1 MKVSDLIDG
10 RYRLERLLG
19 TGGMSEV
26 WLAED
31 QRLSRWV
38 AVKIL
43 RDSVA
48 GAGAGELVDSIEREA
63 RVIARLQHPNV
74 VAVHDAGKHQGHH
87 FLVME
92 YVHGFSVRQ
101 LLETQGR
108 LSEAEAIRYGSQVAS
123 ALQYAHE
130 QGIVHCD
137 VKPENI
143 LINENGV
150 AKVAD
155 FGVADTVTRTL
166 APEAARAILGTIAYL
181 APEVIQGFPA
191 DPRSDVYSL
200 ALTVFEMVAGRLPFA
215 AATPAATAGQ
225 RLAMQAPP
233 LRAIAI
239 SASSEL
245 ESVLARALAL
255 IPHDRYESAAEF
267 GAALRRA
274 ESRAGAGTRAPVPAP
289 PGRAP
294 GPASSRKGHGRRR
307 DTAPIRPRA
316 ATGAYPA
323 AQRSSNLAM
332 WVSVAVIVLG
342 AVAAALGVFLL
353 ARDDESGAPSPT
365 PTTAPATATRPQPT
379 PTAPRTPTATR
390 TPSPSPS
397 PARTGTTSP
406 TATRSATPSPTA
418 TRTSTPSPTVS
429 PVPSPSPSPSASP
442 SP

>member
-48 GAGAGELVDSIEREA
+48 GAAAGELVDSIEREA
-63 RVIARLQHPNV
+63 RVIARLQHPNI
-74 VAVHDAGKHQGHH
+74 VAVHDAGKHEGHH

-101 LLETQGR
+101 LVESQGR
-108 LSEAEAIRYGSQVAS
+108 LGEAEAILYGSQVAS

-130 QGIVHCD
+130 QGVIHCD

-166 APEAARAILGTIAYL
+166 APEAARAVLGTIAYL

-200 ALTVFEMVAGRLPFA
+200 ALTVYEMVAGRLPFA
-215 AATPAATAGQ
+215 GATPAATAGQ

-233 LRAIAI
+233 LRTLAL
-239 SASSEL
+239 SASAEL
-245 ESVLARALAL
+245 ESVLAKALAL
-255 IPHDRYESAAEF
+255 LPHDRYASAAEF
-267 GAALRRA
+267 GAGLRRA
-274 ESRAGAGTRAPVPAP
+274 ESLGSAVARPPVTAP
-289 PGRAP
+289 PGRSP
-294 GPASSRKGHGRRR
+294 GPMAKRGSAARRRHDTTPIRRRAAERPSASGRR
-307 DTAPIRPRA
+307 A
-316 ATGAYPA
+316 G
-323 AQRSSNLAM
+323 NLAM
-332 WVSVAVIVLG
+332 WISIGVILLG
-342 AVAAALGVFLL
+342 AGAAAAGAYML
-353 ARDDESGAPSPT
+353 AGDRDEKAPAPTPTATVTPTPTRRPPPTATASATATRTVAPSPSPSPT
-365 PTTAPATATRPQPT
+365 PTRT
-379 PTAPRTPTATR
+379 PSPSPTATR
-390 TPSPSPS
+390 TPSVLP
-397 PARTGTTSP
+397 TVTV
-406 TATRSATPSPTA
+406 TATQ
-418 TRTSTPSPTVS
+418 
-429 PVPSPSPSPSASP
+429 SPSPSVSP